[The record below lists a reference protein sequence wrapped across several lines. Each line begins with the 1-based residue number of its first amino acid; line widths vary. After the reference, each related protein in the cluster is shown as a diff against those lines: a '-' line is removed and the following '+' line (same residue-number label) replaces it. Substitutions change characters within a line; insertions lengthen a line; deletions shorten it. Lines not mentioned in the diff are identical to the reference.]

1 MWITMIRTMLRMYQ
15 VLYMSMYLKSAV
27 VGSFDLTELRK
38 AEEQN
43 VRIIAR
49 EETTTNWVEIGDD
62 LQGRGE

>member
-1 MWITMIRTMLRMYQ
+1 M
-15 VLYMSMYLKSAV
+15 LYMSMYLKSAV